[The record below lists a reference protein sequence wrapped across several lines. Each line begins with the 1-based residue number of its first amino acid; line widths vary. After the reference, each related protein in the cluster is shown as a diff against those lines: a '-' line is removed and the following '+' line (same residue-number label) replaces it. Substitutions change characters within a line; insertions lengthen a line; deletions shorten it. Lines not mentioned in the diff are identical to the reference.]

1 VHSFGTSCGS
11 AVNVV
16 FGPVIV
22 KGTPNAFAGTRLEAR
37 LREQTIDALVMA
49 GFVTNNS
56 VETTAR
62 VAATLGFRVWVARDA
77 TATFDGVD
85 CDGRLWSAEDVH
97 ARSLANLYGE
107 YAEIVRTADLV
118 EAVVR

>member
-1 VHSFGTSCGS
+1 MTSPSFVRRHLADAGWLKAFDARCTAEHLPFTRTNGGGAPTVPSIAARPLDSVSIYGEAPIDDEGT
-11 AVNVV
+11 
-16 FGPVIV
+16 
-22 KGTPNAFAGTRLEAR
+22 
-37 LREQTIDALVMA
+37 
-49 GFVTNNS
+49 
-56 VETTAR
+56 
-62 VAATLGFRVWVARDA
+62 VAYRARDA